1 MKKLSL
7 LMCAVASFGMLFTSC
22 NNDEPKQ
29 PIDTGKLLTSGA
41 YVIGEATGYATLDA
55 DGVIATGM
63 ATGLNEKTGETR
75 EGMFEK
81 YIVLEGNKE
90 FQIVFKEGNT
100 YTYYGANLE
109 AAKLAT
115 DGQELDGWK
124 GALMQDAKMKVNA
137 TGFYHIIL
145 DFNKD
150 ELLNGTDGAQIV
162 VAPVEWGIAG
172 SMNSWG
178 FTAADQQPQVQAKQN
193 EITWTWTDA
202 ELPANTEFK
211 FKHSAVWKIFLDDAQ
226 QVSANTNLG
235 TGMVPNGA
243 NMVVE
248 NGGLYKIVLTF
259 KMAKGDIAASYSYT
273 MEKTGDVQVKD
284 YSDVVLCVVGDAV
297 AEQAG
302 AEADAAGD
310 AGGWGWGNR
319 FSMGKPAKSGNVYT
333 WTATMNLLAAGG
345 CKVRSYNTTDEL
357 YVEAGMEGGSDNI
370 TVPADGMYK
379 VTFTLNAETNAKT
392 VLLEGEGGAVEPEKH
407 MVTVRAQMPSDWT
420 NTPTAWVW
428 PTGGDGAAVELVQEG
443 NWFVYTTP
451 EAVVSLNIIFRNGD
465 DWGMGQTVDITGLT
479 ENICLQIEEAETADD
494 AGHRQ
499 YHEIACE

>member
-1 MKKLSL
+1 
-7 LMCAVASFGMLFTSC
+7 MCAVASLGILFTSC
-22 NNDEPKQ
+22 EKKQ
-29 PIDTGKLLTSGA
+29 NTETPIDPNTLLTSGA
-41 YVIGEATGYATLDA
+41 YVVGEATGYADLKA
-55 DGVIATGM
+55 EGVVATGM

-81 YIVLEGNKE
+81 YIVLEANKD

-124 GALMQDAKMKVNA
+124 GALKQDAKMKVGA

-145 DFNKD
+145 DFDRDGNLKD
-150 ELLNGTDGAQIV
+150 AGGAQIV

-178 FTAADQQPQVQAKQN
+178 YLGADAQPEVKAGQK
-193 EITWTWTDA
+193 ELTWTWTNT

-211 FKHSAVWKIFLDDAQ
+211 FKHSGVWKINLDVAE
-226 QVSANTNLG
+226 QVKANTNLG
-235 TGMVPNGA
+235 VGMVPNGA
-243 NMVVE
+243 NIVVAE
-248 NGGLYKIVLTF
+248 GGLYKIVLTY
-259 KMAKGDIAASYSYT
+259 KMAKGEIAASYSYT

-302 AEADAAGD
+302 AEADAASD

-333 WTATMNLLAAGG
+333 WTASLNLLAAGG

-420 NTPTAWVW
+420 STPTAWVW
-428 PTGGDGAAVELVQEG
+428 PTGGDGSAATLTQEG
-443 NWFVYTTP
+443 NWWVYTTP

-465 DWGMGQTVDITGLT
+465 NWDNGQTVDITGLT

-499 YHEIACE
+499 YHEINCE

>member
-1 MKKLSL
+1 
-7 LMCAVASFGMLFTSC
+7 MCAVASFGMLFTSC
-22 NNDEPKQ
+22 EKEKNT
-29 PIDTGKLLTSGA
+29 PIETGDLLTSGA
-41 YVIGEATGYATLDA
+41 YVVGDATGYADLQAT
-55 DGVIATGM
+55 GVVATGM
-63 ATGLNEKTGETR
+63 AQGLNEVKGEAR
-75 EGMFEK
+75 EGMYEK
-81 YIVLEGNKE
+81 YIVLEANKD
-90 FQIVFKEGNT
+90 FQIVFKEGQT

-150 ELLNGTDGAQIV
+150 ELLNGTGGAQIV

-370 TVPADGMYK
+370 TVPADGVYT
-379 VTFTLNAETNAKT
+379 VTFTLDAATNAKT
-392 VLLEGEGGAVEPEKH
+392 VTLVGEGGAVEPEKY
-407 MVTVRAQMPSDWT
+407 MITVRALMPSDWT

-428 PTGGDGAAVELVQEG
+428 PTGGDGVAAELTQDG
-443 NWFVYTTP
+443 DWWVYTTP
-451 EAVVSLNIIFRNGD
+451 EAVTGLNIIFRNGD
-465 DWGMGQTVDITGLT
+465 NWDMGQTVDIAGLK
-479 ENICLQIEEAETADD
+479 EDICLQIEEAETATDD
-494 AGHRQ
+494 GKRQ
-499 YHEIACE
+499 YHEVACE